1 MELNNELEIL
11 KSLFLNNNVNAFK
24 KQVNLLKKSFTSEAE
39 VKRMNEFIDVIVK
52 EKMKRMDRDY
62 DEIKSRAES
71 VLIKNA
77 YL

>member
-11 KSLFLNNNVNAFK
+11 KSLFLNDNVNAFK